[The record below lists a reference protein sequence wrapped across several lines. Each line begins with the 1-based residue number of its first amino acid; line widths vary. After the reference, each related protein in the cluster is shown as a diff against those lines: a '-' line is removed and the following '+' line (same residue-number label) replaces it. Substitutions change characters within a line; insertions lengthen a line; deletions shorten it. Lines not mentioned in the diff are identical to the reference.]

1 MKSFLNNVRKN
12 SIFALGGFVLA
23 GVLLM
28 LFPHAVAN
36 FAGYVVGA
44 LALAFGVTKA
54 INYFSKE
61 SKKHVTVIGLVIGI
75 LSAVAGIYIISK
87 PYVVSDFIVSTFGVI
102 ILVDGIL
109 KMKNA
114 IELKK
119 SGMSKFVPILI
130 TSLIGILLGIVFV
143 LNPGLTL
150 TTMLRIVGGVFV
162 VIGISNLI
170 TFFGVTKEYKTII
183 NKNGEIEGDAKVVSS
198 EDEK

>member
-1 MKSFLNNVRKN
+1 MKSFLNNIRKN
-12 SIFALGGFVLA
+12 SILALGGFVLA
-23 GVLLM
+23 GILLI
-28 LFPHAVAN
+28 LFPHKIAN
-36 FAGYVVGA
+36 LAGYVAGA

-54 INYFSKE
+54 INYFSKA
-61 SKKHVTVIGLVIGI
+61 SVKRVTVFGLTIGI
-75 LSAVAGIYIISK
+75 LSAIAGIYIITK

-130 TSLIGILLGIVFV
+130 TSLIGILLGIVFI

-150 TTMLRIVGGVFV
+150 GTMLRIIGGVLVF
-162 VIGISNLI
+162 IGISNLI
-170 TFFGVTKEYKTII
+170 TFFGITKEYKTII
-183 NKNGEIEGDAKVVSS
+183 NENGEIEGDAKVVSS
-198 EDEK
+198 EDEE